1 MNSFFDKKEFGRW
14 FFALRRANGYSH
26 IRDFCRDVEQR
37 TGVWLNPEIMRK
49 VEEGESRIS
58 LEAFLAS
65 MPVLISDDEDTALLT
80 IVTELSGFI
89 EWDVMPNPGKCP
101 ICNEPMLLEKTDEG
115 TWHLHCSNADCLL
128 ADGRE
133 YRTREEAIAA
143 NVTSDRSKP
152 ITKKKTI
159 ESVDVSSLP
168 KFVDVLEMA
177 KFAQLSTQR
186 IHQLIKTGK
195 IPASKRGGKLK
206 ASREDF
212 ADFLVKDGR
221 VK

>member
-1 MNSFFDKKEFGRW
+1 MNEFFNKKEFGKW
-14 FFALRRANGYSH
+14 FFALRRTKGYSH

-37 TGVWLNPEIMRK
+37 TNVWLNPEIMRK

-65 MPVLISDDEDTALLT
+65 MPILISDDEDTALLT
-80 IVTELSGFI
+80 IVTELSNFI
-89 EWDVMPNPGKCP
+89 EWDVMPDPGYCP
-101 ICNEPMLLEKTDEG
+101 VCKEPMLLEKTERG

-133 YRTREEAIAA
+133 YRTQEEALAA
-143 NVTSDRSKP
+143 NQTKPEVT
-152 ITKKKTI
+152 TKKKTI
-159 ESVDVSSLP
+159 ESVDVSALP
-168 KFVDVLEMA
+168 KYVDVLEMA

-186 IHQLIKTGK
+186 IHQLVKVGK

-221 VK
+221 VQ

>member
-1 MNSFFDKKEFGRW
+1 MSNFFDKKEFGKW
-14 FFALRRANGYSH
+14 FFALRRAKGYSH

-49 VEEGESRIS
+49 VELGESRIS

-65 MPVLISDDEDTALLT
+65 MPILISDDEDTALLT
-80 IVTELSGFI
+80 IVTELSSFI
-89 EWDVMPNPGKCP
+89 TWDVMPNPGKCP

-115 TWHLHCSNADCLL
+115 AWHLHCSNADCLL

-133 YRTREEAIAA
+133 YRTLEEAIAA
-143 NVTSDRSKP
+143 NVNSDRSKP
-152 ITKKKTI
+152 FTEKKTI
-159 ESVDVSSLP
+159 ASVDVSSLP

-177 KFAQLSTQR
+177 KFAQLSSQR
-186 IHQLIKTGK
+186 IRQLIKAGK
-195 IPASKRGGKLK
+195 IPASKKGGKLK

-212 ADFLVKDGR
+212 ADFLVADGR
-221 VK
+221 IA